1 MERALRLAEVAT
13 GAEWRASLYDSL
25 AYHDSEVYMKA
36 LVLVLAILI
45 FLVSAVAARSMAA
58 RRGLNP
64 VFWAALGFAFGPLVF
79 PVLVLVRRR
88 VYP

>member
-1 MERALRLAEVAT
+1 
-13 GAEWRASLYDSL
+13 
-25 AYHDSEVYMKA
+25 MKA

-45 FLVSAVAARSMAA
+45 FLVSAVAA